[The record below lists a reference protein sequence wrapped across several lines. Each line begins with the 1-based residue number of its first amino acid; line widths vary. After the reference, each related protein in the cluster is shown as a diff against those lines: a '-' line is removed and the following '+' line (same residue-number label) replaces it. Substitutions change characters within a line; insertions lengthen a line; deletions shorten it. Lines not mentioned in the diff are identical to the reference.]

1 MFWQGVHETVSFSF
15 KSPVSVF
22 FECCPTADIVSR
34 LRPIIPENPFR
45 RGLQETGSKTS
56 VSGLAV
62 DPDDCVIV
70 SSRVFRIA
78 SGGLSGKAV
87 HTLPEPGM
95 PVSPRHSGTVRIS
108 IGDLPKKGQVQ
119 AGRCHRENDPVPR
132 ALAVSGHGRAPSGLF
147 PASGSRRRPERPRRR
162 KPVPSRK
169 SVREN
174 IRTSGRC
181 PGEERLPGGA
191 FWPRFRQSLAG
202 FSFQPD
208 QLFALG
214 RG

>member
-1 MFWQGVHETVSFSF
+1 
-15 KSPVSVF
+15 
-22 FECCPTADIVSR
+22 
-34 LRPIIPENPFR
+34 
-45 RGLQETGSKTS
+45 
-56 VSGLAV
+56 
-62 DPDDCVIV
+62 
-70 SSRVFRIA
+70 
-78 SGGLSGKAV
+78 
-87 HTLPEPGM
+87 M
-95 PVSPRHSGTVRIS
+95 PVSPRHSGTVCIS

-132 ALAVSGHGRAPSGLF
+132 ALAVSEHGRAPSGLF

-174 IRTSGRC
+174 IRTSRRC
-181 PGEERLPGGA
+181 LGEERLAGGA